1 MTQLINYLKQ
11 PLINLLWVGLCC
23 LWACGSADNAGTYQ
37 VDSSTTEADTGNT
50 PAMAGAQTATK
61 KKRVPGAIPFD
72 FPLVNTTAKAGEYVL
87 APMLQWIED
96 GFTKGNDQMVLIFH
110 SRKMVAPDK
119 VESKLKAIG
128 KEVTMPNAMI
138 IPVPAGEKALKGEVI
153 LTWEQDRGSSMRTAI
168 VTEASQPA
176 SPTIQYLDTPYR
188 ANAPEAKVKPNT
200 FVALREPWQAGSYV
214 AVKDDFVYNYA
225 QIIRVAGDKVLT
237 IGFTG
242 KVKVY
247 PKSACVPVPLKPQ
260 LTVGDKVHA
269 VKISAFIEGVV
280 KKVMPSI
287 GRVWVETDF
296 LGKPEVIVVGYG
308 KIIKDLKIR

>member
-23 LWACGSADNAGTYQ
+23 LWACGSIDNANTQQ
-37 VDSSTTEADTGNT
+37 VDSTTEVDSGSIPAIADNEAT
-50 PAMAGAQTATK
+50 PE

-72 FPLVNTTAKAGEYVL
+72 FPLVSTTAKANEYVL

-110 SRKMVAPDK
+110 SRKMLTPGK

-138 IPVPAGEKALKGEVI
+138 IPVPAGEKVLKGEVI

-168 VTEASQPA
+168 VTDASKPA

-188 ANAPEAKVKPNT
+188 INAPEAQVKPNT
-200 FVALREPWQAGSYV
+200 FVALRKPWQAGTYV

-247 PKSACVPVPLKPQ
+247 PKSHCVPIPLKPQ
-260 LTVGDKVHA
+260 LKVGNKVHV

-280 KKVMPSI
+280 KKVMPDI

-296 LGKPEVIVVGYG
+296 LGKPEVITVGYG